1 MYRFESGG
9 DGCKNRTTICCKR
22 GLRTHPRELAKQQ
35 ECVNNQ
41 ERMTGAA
48 NLGEMQREKKSV
60 ALNSI
65 FAAVT
70 ITVLKVVVGI
80 TTGSL
85 GILSEAAHSA
95 LDLLAAAIT
104 YFSVRVS
111 DKPAD
116 ADHQYGHGK
125 FESFS
130 AFVETGLLLLTCVWI
145 VYEAGKRLFFHSV
158 EIEPTVWAFVV
169 MGLSIVIDFW
179 RSRRLRRIAQKY
191 DSQALQADA
200 LHFSTD
206 IWSSAVVILGLA
218 LVMLGRRY
226 SLPWL
231 MKADPIAALVVAGVV
246 VYVSSRLAAQ
256 TVDALLDAAPK
267 GVRAHIIEEVYR
279 VDGVLGIDRVRIRR
293 AGSRYFADVAV
304 AMSRN
309 VTFQKSEQVSNEVAT
324 RIRKLLPDADVVVNA
339 VARASR
345 QESLFDRI
353 RAVATRNNLNVHD
366 ISVQDIA
373 GSLHVEQHVELDER
387 LSLKEAHDRVTHLEN
402 QMKQEM
408 GEISSIL
415 THIESEPAT
424 IETGDGL
431 LRVPSFE
438 RRLQAVTEAFPEVV
452 DTHDLIFKRVGG
464 RLYLSMHM
472 TMQDDLPLSRVH
484 DIQTA
489 VEGRFRQEVPELFRV
504 LIHPEPQTDNRR

>member
-1 MYRFESGG
+1 MPSGVS
-9 DGCKNRTTICCKR
+9 T
-22 GLRTHPRELAKQQ
+22 
-35 ECVNNQ
+35 
-41 ERMTGAA
+41 
-48 NLGEMQREKKSV
+48 GEMQREKQKV

-65 FAAVT
+65 LAAVA
-70 ITVLKVVVGI
+70 ITTLKVVVGI
-80 TTGSL
+80 STGSL

-95 LDLLAAAIT
+95 LDLLAAAVT
-104 YFSVRVS
+104 YLSVRVS

-158 EIEPTVWAFVV
+158 EIEPTVWAFLV
-169 MGLSIVIDFW
+169 MGVSIVIDVW
-179 RSRRLRRIAQKY
+179 RSRRLGRIAERY

-206 IWSSAVVILGLA
+206 VWSSAVVILGL
-218 LVMLGRRY
+218 VCVVVGRAY
-226 SLPWL
+226 SIPWL
-231 MKADPIAALVVAGVV
+231 MKADPVAALVVACIV
-246 VYVSSRLAAQ
+246 VYVSSQLGRQ
-256 TVDALLDAAPK
+256 TIDALLDAAPK
-267 GVRAHIIEEVYR
+267 GVRSQIIEEVYR
-279 VDGVLGIDRVRIRR
+279 VDGVLAVDRVRIRR
-293 AGSRYFADVAV
+293 AGSRYFADIAV
-304 AMSRN
+304 AMSRS
-309 VTFQKSEQVSNEVAT
+309 VTFQKSEQMANEVAA
-324 RIRKLLPDADVVVNA
+324 RIRKRLPDADVVVNA
-339 VARASR
+339 VARAGR

-366 ISVQDIA
+366 ISVQDVA

-387 LSLKEAHDRVTHLEN
+387 LSLKEAHDRVTRLEN
-402 QMKQEM
+402 EMKQEM
-408 GEISSIL
+408 SEISSVL

-424 IETGDGL
+424 IETSDGL
-431 LRVPSFE
+431 LRVPGFE
-438 RRLQAVTEAFPEVV
+438 QRLQSVTVGFPEVV
-452 DTHDLIFKRVGG
+452 DLHDLIFKRVGG

>member
-1 MYRFESGG
+1 
-9 DGCKNRTTICCKR
+9 
-22 GLRTHPRELAKQQ
+22 
-35 ECVNNQ
+35 
-41 ERMTGAA
+41 MTGVVHI
-48 NLGEMQREKKSV
+48 GEMQREKKTV

-65 FAAVT
+65 VAAVT

-95 LDLLAAAIT
+95 LDLVAAAVT

-125 FESFS
+125 VESFS

-158 EIEPTVWAFVV
+158 EIEPTVWAFLV
-169 MGLSIVIDFW
+169 MGLSIAIDFW
-179 RSRRLRRIAQKY
+179 RSRRLRRIARKY

-206 IWSSAVVILGLA
+206 IWSSAVVVLGLV
-218 LVMLGRRY
+218 LVTLGRKY

-231 MKADPIAALVVAGVV
+231 MKADPIAALVVACIV
-246 VYVSSRLAAQ
+246 VYVSSQLAAQ
-256 TVDALLDAAPK
+256 TIDALLDAAPK
-267 GVRAHIIEEVYR
+267 GVRSNIIEEVHR
-279 VDGVLGIDRVRIRR
+279 VDGVIAVDRVRIRR

-309 VTFQKSEQVSNEVAT
+309 VTFQKSEQVSNEVAA

-339 VARASR
+339 VARAGR

-366 ISVQDIA
+366 ISVQDVA
-373 GSLHVEQHVELDER
+373 GNLHVEQHVELDER
-387 LSLKEAHDRVTHLEN
+387 LSLKEAHDRVTRLESE
-402 QMKQEM
+402 MKQEM
-408 GEISSIL
+408 SEISAVL

-424 IETGDGL
+424 IETSDGL
-431 LRVPSFE
+431 VSVPRFE
-438 RRLQAVTEAFPEVV
+438 QRLQAVTQAFPEVV
-452 DTHDLIFKRVGG
+452 DMHDLIFKRVGG
-464 RLYLSMHM
+464 RLYLSLHI